1 MEHAYV
7 VLSILYNGVQVCV
20 CVCVCVCVS
29 VCECVLSLERHP
41 ASSGVRGADRWPQ
54 GHSSLWSVILS
65 GDTNTS
71 GKFHALFFSLRLV
84 SLLFSPS
91 RLSSVVFFLLPVSN
105 SSLLSA
111 LLFVL
116 SHRPPLLS
124 CSLYNFL
131 LIFLARVFASQ
142 TISSC
147 VPVSLSLSLFP
158 TVIHDLPA
166 D

>member
-20 CVCVCVCVS
+20 CVCVCVCVW
-29 VCECVLSLERHP
+29 VCSFPGETSCLQRSQR
-41 ASSGVRGADRWPQ
+41 RWQ
-54 GHSSLWSVILS
+54 MTTRS
-65 GDTNTS
+65 
-71 GKFHALFFSLRLV
+71 LV
-84 SLLFSPS
+84 SLICDPLRRHQHFREISCSFFLSSP
-91 RLSSVVFFLLPVSN
+91 RLSPLLSFSTLLCCFFSSTVSN